1 MEGGLSDRALK
12 VLRAVLHE
20 KANVDLA
27 EMPDPALVAD
37 QISLFELTCERACGP
52 VTLAE
57 IRNWI
62 QQHGYELKGVCCRR
76 TISVTGG
83 HRLIQEFD
91 ADFIIALPDHPA
103 LPTELRPSCQM
114 QRDCI
119 RSLPRDRRSEITWR
133 RLPRRGFCAA
143 LPVRSD
149 FRSEIDDAAAEHGA
163 SESEANR
170 QRNSPSTAR
179 LGHAM
184 TFRSGTRS
192 VCSPASRGTRGAA
205 VGPFQAVPLK
215 SCRKEKALDLRPWS
229 GAAM

>member
-52 VTLAE
+52 VTLGRDTATA
-57 IRNWI
+57 RLRT
-62 QQHGYELKGVCCRR
+62 QGVCCRR
-76 TISVTGG
+76 TISADWRSPPHSGIRR
-83 HRLIQEFD
+83 RLHYR
-91 ADFIIALPDHPA
+91 AARLPA
-103 LPTELRPSCQM
+103 LPTRLRPSCQM
-114 QRDCI
+114 QCDCI

-205 VGPFQAVPLK
+205 VGPCQAVP
-215 SCRKEKALDLRPWS
+215 
-229 GAAM
+229 